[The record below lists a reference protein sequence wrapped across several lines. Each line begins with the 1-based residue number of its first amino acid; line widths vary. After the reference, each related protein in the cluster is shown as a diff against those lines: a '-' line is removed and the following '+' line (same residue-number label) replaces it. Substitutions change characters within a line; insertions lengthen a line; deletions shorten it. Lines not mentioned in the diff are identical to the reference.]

1 MDQVD
6 LKTTHGEADIIL
18 IQQMIDTV
26 HERHTGVAVPSTDT
40 DVFVLS
46 VYYDVVLVLSIYL
59 IIQYPVRDR
68 CVTDIHNTTQKHSG
82 IARDLF
88 AAQVVFG
95 CYTVTG
101 YYYFGKIKGDQ
112 YVASLFSLLSLGNV
126 IADMNDL
133 KLNQHFFVLA

>member
-68 CVTDIHNTTQKHSG
+68 FVTDIQHTTHKHSG

-88 AAQVVFG
+88 VVPG
-95 CYTVTG
+95 CLRV
-101 YYYFGKIKGDQ
+101 
-112 YVASLFSLLSLGNV
+112 
-126 IADMNDL
+126 
-133 KLNQHFFVLA
+133 